1 MRGKLAKVS
10 DTRRREGDVYARHA
24 TRRSRV
30 VHLTNKICVPAA
42 NGNCERAAGKPWH
55 VSFTRVFMLPPDEK
69 GYKIT
74 PFHRRC
80 FIGNRGGERER
91 VAFSNPCCCTPFL
104 PLLERF
110 LFFFPDKRSVIKQR
124 NFVCNLVRGG
134 GGGIFRPSNYECLR
148 MIQEW
153 IVLIRIEISFI
164 WIR

>member
-1 MRGKLAKVS
+1 MAIVNELPANRDTFRLRAYSCCRPTRKGIKLLRSTDVALLGI
-10 DTRRREGDVYARHA
+10 EGE
-24 TRRSRV
+24 
-30 VHLTNKICVPAA
+30 
-42 NGNCERAAGKPWH
+42 G
-55 VSFTRVFMLPPDEK
+55 
-69 GYKIT
+69 
-74 PFHRRC
+74 
-80 FIGNRGGERER
+80 ER

-164 WIR
+164 

>member
-1 MRGKLAKVS
+1 
-10 DTRRREGDVYARHA
+10 
-24 TRRSRV
+24 
-30 VHLTNKICVPAA
+30 
-42 NGNCERAAGKPWH
+42 
-55 VSFTRVFMLPPDEK
+55 MLPPDEK

-110 LFFFPDKRSVIKQR
+110 LFFFPDKRSVIKRR
-124 NFVCNLVRGG
+124 NFVCNLVRG

-153 IVLIRIEISFI
+153 IVLIRIEIHLNSLTFSCTSYYYEI
-164 WIR
+164 NNLDLIFSMDNGALFVI